1 MKLLIPPPFQALFFS
16 IIMWLISRQFVNASF
31 SLNGIN
37 TFAFIFLIIAVMLLI
52 LSINKF
58 RQVGTTI
65 SPLKPNKTSSLINSG
80 IYRYTR
86 NPLYLGLL
94 LMLF

>member
-16 IIMWLISRQFVNASF
+16 IIMWLISRQFLNANFSF
-31 SLNGIN
+31 YGIN
-37 TFAFIFLIIAVMLLI
+37 IFASIFLIIALMLLI

-65 SPLKPNKTSSLINSG
+65 SPLKPKKHH
-80 IYRYTR
+80 
-86 NPLYLGLL
+86 P
-94 LMLF
+94 